1 LHLLSIRSLSATAKF
16 YYDYGAGE
24 KVEQVTIKGNQ
35 EVPADLA
42 EFMLKQGQYDYEYEI
57 VWRLF
62 GNKTLTSGRKKSS
75 DSLLYV
81 DEIPDDAVEVN

>member
-1 LHLLSIRSLSATAKF
+1 VHLRADDAQT
-16 YYDYGAGE
+16 GAGE

-42 EFMLKQGQYDYEYEI
+42 EFMLKRDEYDYEYEI

-62 GNKTLTSGRKKSS
+62 GNKRMTSGRKKSS
-75 DSLLYV
+75 DTLLYI
-81 DEIPDDAVEVN
+81 DEIPDDAIVLE